1 MAHAAVAAPL
11 PVGARVRQRAHWT
24 DHLATV
30 AIVLVALVLLS
41 IGLLALGSLQLD
53 SLRSVRAAGVHSRA
67 LALGQEVLEQA
78 RADSSGAPDT
88 SAWSARAA
96 RVLPSVSRVRSSTRG

>member
-1 MAHAAVAAPL
+1 MTL
-11 PVGARVRQRAHWT
+11 
-24 DHLATV
+24 
-30 AIVLVALVLLS
+30 IEVLVALVLLS

-96 RVLPSVSRVRSSTRG
+96 RVLPSGRVRIDSGAHLQVTVSWRDGESSRARMALEGAP